1 MYTPQEV
8 SEKTFP
14 KSTGLTS
21 GYNMTAVDE
30 FLDGL
35 TEDYTA
41 LYKDNTTL
49 KAKLKMLAEKVEEYR
64 ATEDAMRSTLLAAQ
78 KMAAQMVA
86 DAQAEKEKTIA
97 DAQAQAEQILADARG
112 EADIQARQLQ
122 QEIRD
127 SWEKL
132 AAAQN
137 ETADFIRRS
146 RELCARYGVESCNDS
161 GYQEVTLSSLS
172 TSDYPPLTELCDQ
185 LEPFCQQ
192 RHVNLSLPS
201 LRADNFSMSLMERLA
216 KGRKSGLTFAPE
228 AGTQRLRD
236 VINKNVTQEDL
247 LASCRTAFAGGYSSV
262 KLYFMLGLPTET
274 DEDVLG
280 IADLAARVMHTW
292 RESASNKNRG
302 VRITVSTSW
311 FVPKPHTA
319 FQWEPQISKEEYE
332 RRVALL
338 REAIKTKTVTYNWH
352 DSDTSF
358 LEAVL
363 ARGDR
368 RMGKVL
374 ETAWRKGAKL
384 DAWEEYFSLDRWLE
398 AFDQCGLD
406 PHFYANRTRE
416 KDELMPWAMIS
427 SGVTES
433 YLWRERERAFAG
445 VTTPDCRTH
454 CNACGANRLVGGK
467 CDV

>member
-146 RELCARYGVESCNDS
+146 RELCAR
-161 GYQEVTLSSLS
+161 Q
-172 TSDYPPLTELCDQ
+172 LTFLD
-185 LEPFCQQ
+185 
-192 RHVNLSLPS
+192 SLP
-201 LRADNFSMSLMERLA
+201 ERNAPQERGEQENQQDQRPENEAVILP
-216 KGRKSGLTFAPE
+216 APE
-228 AGTQRLRD
+228 EDAVPVADAEPVPQEEAPQPEPAAEAQPQEESLEESHEEPQEEKKEEESPFPLD
-236 VINKNVTQEDL
+236 FKLNLEDL
-247 LASCRTAFAGGYSSV
+247 QFGR
-262 KLYFMLGLPTET
+262 
-274 DEDVLG
+274 
-280 IADLAARVMHTW
+280 
-292 RESASNKNRG
+292 N
-302 VRITVSTSW
+302 
-311 FVPKPHTA
+311 
-319 FQWEPQISKEEYE
+319 
-332 RRVALL
+332 
-338 REAIKTKTVTYNWH
+338 YNG
-352 DSDTSF
+352 
-358 LEAVL
+358 
-363 ARGDR
+363 GDR
-368 RMGKVL
+368 R
-374 ETAWRKGAKL
+374 
-384 DAWEEYFSLDRWLE
+384 
-398 AFDQCGLD
+398 
-406 PHFYANRTRE
+406 
-416 KDELMPWAMIS
+416 
-427 SGVTES
+427 
-433 YLWRERERAFAG
+433 
-445 VTTPDCRTH
+445 
-454 CNACGANRLVGGK
+454 
-467 CDV
+467 